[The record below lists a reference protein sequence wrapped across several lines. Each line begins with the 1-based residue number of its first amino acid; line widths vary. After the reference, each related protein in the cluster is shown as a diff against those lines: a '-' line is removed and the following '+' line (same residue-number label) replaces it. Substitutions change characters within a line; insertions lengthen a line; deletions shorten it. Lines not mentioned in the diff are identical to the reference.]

1 MKKLKPLIILL
12 ILIVIADFAFVF
24 IDDGN
29 KLETV
34 SHDAT
39 VVSCDL
45 KGNTGLDTYYIVKY
59 EYTDG
64 DDKISGTDNYY
75 QKKVSKGDK
84 ITVTTRETVVS
95 SYAGYLFYG
104 QIAIKQFDLDGN
116 LIATYPSIKEAHR
129 QTNIEYSAIAYCV
142 RGVYKTSGG
151 YYWERATTIRKE

>member
-1 MKKLKPLIILL
+1 MKKLKPLVVLL
-12 ILIVIADFAFVF
+12 ILVVIADFALVF
-24 IDDGN
+24 TDDGN
-29 KLETV
+29 KLETIN
-34 SHDAT
+34 HDAT

-104 QIAIKQFDLDGN
+104 QIAINILVGVVAFTIVLKLLKLRSKPEVYNDE
-116 LIATYPSIKEAHR
+116 KED
-129 QTNIEYSAIAYCV
+129 
-142 RGVYKTSGG
+142 
-151 YYWERATTIRKE
+151 

>member
-1 MKKLKPLIILL
+1 MKKLKPLVILL
-12 ILIVIADFAFVF
+12 ILVVIADFALVF

-29 KLETV
+29 KLKTV

-104 QIAIKQFDLDGN
+104 QIAINILVGVVAFVIVLKLFKLRSKPEVRNDE
-116 LIATYPSIKEAHR
+116 KED
-129 QTNIEYSAIAYCV
+129 
-142 RGVYKTSGG
+142 
-151 YYWERATTIRKE
+151 

>member
-1 MKKLKPLIILL
+1 MKKLKPLVILL
-12 ILIVIADFAFVF
+12 ILVVIADFALVF

-104 QIAIKQFDLDGN
+104 QIAINILVGVVAFTIVLKLFKLRSKPEVDNDE
-116 LIATYPSIKEAHR
+116 KED
-129 QTNIEYSAIAYCV
+129 
-142 RGVYKTSGG
+142 
-151 YYWERATTIRKE
+151 